1 MACYTKGM
9 RLFLAATLL
18 LTSCGRPPPVSPTT
32 GIDIAAAEPRVRYK
46 WSFDPAPHFAPSPPS
61 PIQSTVSHTRLLA
74 VLGSWEVARDENA
87 PSAPFVMKLER
98 ADAHPARLL
107 VERLGFTSVSARAK
121 CRIDD
126 TREDASCGVIFGAR
140 AEDNYFVARIDG
152 REIRLLHIV
161 GAVELEL
168 GKSTALVERA
178 TFHDV
183 MVWARGG
190 DAFVSLD
197 GALQFSAK
205 IDEIPLSRV
214 GLFARG
220 DASFD
225 DLSAMALDR
234 PEE

>member
-1 MACYTKGM
+1 M
-9 RLFLAATLL
+9 RLSLAATLVSGVL
-18 LTSCGRPPPVSPTT
+18 VSSCARPPVNPTT
-32 GIDIAAAEPRVRYK
+32 GIDLTAAEPRVRYK

-61 PIQSTVSHTRLLA
+61 PIQSTGSRTRLLA
-74 VLGSWEVARDENA
+74 VLGRWEVARDEHA
-87 PSAPFVMKLER
+87 PSAPHVMKLER
-98 ADAHPARLL
+98 GDAHPARLL

-126 TREDASCGVIFGAR
+126 TRDDASCGVIFGAR
-140 AEDNYFVARIDG
+140 AEDDYFVARIDG
-152 REIRLLHIV
+152 SEIQLLHIV
-161 GAVELEL
+161 GAVEVEL
-168 GKSTALVERA
+168 GKASAVVDRS

-197 GALQFSAK
+197 GALAFSAK
-205 IDEIPLSRV
+205 LDAVPLARV

-234 PEE
+234 LDQ